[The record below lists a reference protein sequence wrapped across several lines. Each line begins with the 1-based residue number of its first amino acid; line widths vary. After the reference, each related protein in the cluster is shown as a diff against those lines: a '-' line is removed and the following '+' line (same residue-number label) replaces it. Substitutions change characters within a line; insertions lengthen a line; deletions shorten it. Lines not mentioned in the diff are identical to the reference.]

1 MIPGETEKTV
11 FLRERVA
18 TDVRNAYYKVQEQN
32 MKVLLRETK

>member
-18 TDVRNAYYKVQEQN
+18 MDVRDAYERVQEQN